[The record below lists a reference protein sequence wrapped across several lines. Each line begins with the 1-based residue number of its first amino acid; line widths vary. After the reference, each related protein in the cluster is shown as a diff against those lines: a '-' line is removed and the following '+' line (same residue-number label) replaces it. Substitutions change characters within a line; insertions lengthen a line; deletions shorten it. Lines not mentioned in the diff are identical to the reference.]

1 MRPLLLLLP
10 TLLAAQ
16 TYDIV
21 LQNGRVMD
29 PESGLDAVRS
39 VGVNGNK
46 IAAVSARPLR
56 GKLEVD
62 AKSLVIAPGFIDLH
76 QHSQTP
82 EAYGFKAMDGVT
94 TALEL
99 EVGVW
104 PVSEWYAA
112 RAGKS
117 IINFGASSG
126 HIPARMA
133 IMHDSGGLLPRDAA
147 MNRVATAEEQK
158 AVEAAVQKGLDEGG
172 LGMGMG
178 IVYTPTASADE
189 ILNLF

>member
-1 MRPLLLLLP
+1 MESANVASGRLAFMRFLLWLLP
-10 TLLAAQ
+10 SLLTAQ

-21 LQNGRVMD
+21 LQSGRVMD

-39 VGVNGNK
+39 VGITANK
-46 IAAVSARPLR
+46 IAAVSESPLR
-56 GKLEVD
+56 GKVEVD
-62 AKSLVIAPGFIDLH
+62 ASKLVIAPGFIDLH

-99 EVGVW
+99 EVGVS

-112 RAGKS
+112 REGKS
-117 IINFGASSG
+117 VINFGASAG

-133 IMHDSGGLLPRDAA
+133 IMKDTGD
-147 MNRVATAEEQK
+147 
-158 AVEAAVQKGLDEGG
+158 
-172 LGMGMG
+172 
-178 IVYTPTASADE
+178 
-189 ILNLF
+189 F